1 MKIICVSEQ
10 TSQRVSFTLNL
21 WSHLIIPS
29 ILVALLFGGLLM
41 YQKGPEQTLDAVTP
55 TTFSEQRN
63 ITTSPSVSLST
74 QQKDEIEF
82 DILSRRLGVLEA
94 ESLRLN
100 AFGSRIVNMARLD
113 PAEFA
118 FDDKPSQGGVAQ
130 QEDGDNS
137 GYGVSVDELM
147 EAIEQL
153 EKQLFDQRHRLEG
166 MLHVLNGRIL
176 DREVKPSGMPV
187 KNGYI
192 SSSYGFRRDPF
203 TGKKRLHKGIDF
215 AGKLGTEVAAVGSGI
230 VSYVGK
236 NGGYGNTIEIDHGD
250 GIISRYAH
258 LHRIDVKRDQVV
270 KKEQVIAQLGSTGR
284 STGPHLHLEVIK
296 DGVQQDPAKYF

>member
-29 ILVALLFGGLLM
+29 IIVALLFGGLLM
-41 YQKGPEQTLDAVTP
+41 LQKVPEKEASKAFVNTVEEQTMSA
-55 TTFSEQRN
+55 TTAN
-63 ITTSPSVSLST
+63 LSV
-74 QQKDEIEF
+74 QQKQEIEF
-82 DILSRRLGVLEA
+82 DILSRRLGILEA

-100 AFGSRIVNMARLD
+100 AFGSRIVKMARLD

-118 FDDKPSQGGVAQ
+118 FDDKPSQGGLSS
-130 QEDGDNS
+130 QEGGDDDS

-147 EAIEQL
+147 DVIEQL
-153 EKQLFDQRHRLEG
+153 EKQLLDQRHRLEG

-192 SSSYGFRRDPF
+192 SSSFGFRRDPF
-203 TGKKRLHKGIDF
+203 TGKRRLHKGIDF

-230 VSYVGK
+230 VSYVGT
-236 NGGYGNTIEIDHGD
+236 NGGYGKTIEIDHGD
-250 GIISRYAH
+250 GVVSRYAH

-270 KKEQVIAQLGSTGR
+270 KKEQVIAQLGNTGR

>member
-10 TSQRVSFTLNL
+10 TSQRVSFTLNI

-41 YQKGPEQTLDAVTP
+41 LQKRPEQAIDMVTIS
-55 TTFSEQRN
+55 TASEQRN
-63 ITTSPSVSLST
+63 ASSSSSVSLSA
-74 QQKDEIEF
+74 QQKQEIEF
-82 DILSRRLGVLEA
+82 DILSKRLGILEA

-100 AFGSRIVNMARLD
+100 AFGSRIVKMARMD

-118 FDDKPSQGGVAQ
+118 FDDKPSQGGVNQ
-130 QEDGDNS
+130 DEGEDNA

-147 EAIEQL
+147 EMIEQL

-187 KNGYI
+187 RNGYI

-215 AGKLGTEVAAVGSGI
+215 AGKLGTDIAAVGSGI

-236 NGGYGNTIEIDHGD
+236 NGGYGKTIEIDHGG

-258 LHRIDVKRDQVV
+258 LHRIGVKRDQVV
-270 KKEQVIAQLGSTGR
+270 KKSQVIAQLGSTGR

>member
-1 MKIICVSEQ
+1 MKIICISEQ

-29 ILVALLFGGLLM
+29 ILVALLFGGLLVL
-41 YQKGPEQTLDAVTP
+41 QKRPDHDINTIIQPVV
-55 TTFSEQRN
+55 SEQEN
-63 ITTSPSVSLST
+63 MMSSSTANLST
-74 QQKDEIEF
+74 EQKQEIEF
-82 DILSRRLGVLEA
+82 DILSKRLGVLEA

-100 AFGSRIVNMARLD
+100 AFGSRIVKMARLD

-118 FDDKPSQGGVAQ
+118 FDDKPSQGGVSQ
-130 QEDGDNS
+130 EEDGDNS

-147 EAIEQL
+147 EAIELL
-153 EKQLFDQRHRLEG
+153 EKQLLDQRHRLEG
-166 MLHVLNGRIL
+166 MLYVLNGRIL

-187 KNGYI
+187 QNGYI

-215 AGKLGTEVAAVGSGI
+215 AGKLGTDVAAVASGI

-236 NGGYGNTIEIDHGD
+236 NGGYGNTIEIDHGG
-250 GIISRYAH
+250 GIVSRYAH